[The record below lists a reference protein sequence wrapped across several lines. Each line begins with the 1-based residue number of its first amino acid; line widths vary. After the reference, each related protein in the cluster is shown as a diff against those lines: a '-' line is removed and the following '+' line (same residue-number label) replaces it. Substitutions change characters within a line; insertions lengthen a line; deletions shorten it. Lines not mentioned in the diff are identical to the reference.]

1 MDKRKENAIETVIE
15 IIEEVTGISHEEIKE
30 DSTFFDDLDLTS
42 LEIMSIVG
50 ELERKY
56 SVRITEEELVSVRT
70 VKELAGVIDKR

>member
-1 MDKRKENAIETVIE
+1 MDKRKENTIETVIE

-70 VKELAGVIDKR
+70 VKELAEVIDKR